1 MSAMFKNTKI
11 LLLNQLINYISTD
24 TALGQYVGRLQRK
37 YSQRL
42 RKEALKSSTSA
53 CRGET
58 GGGGVGGSDSSGGGD
73 AAAAAAAVASSGM
86 DGDGWASGGDCGQ
99 IAGAGGADPP
109 RQSISR
115 EEESDL
121 GSGSLGD
128 EADGEYLLDS
138 IGSDG
143 GAL

>member
-1 MSAMFKNTKI
+1 MSAMFTNTKI

-24 TALGQYVGRLQRK
+24 TVLGQYVGRLQRK

-42 RKEALKSSTSA
+42 VKEALKSSTSA
-53 CRGET
+53 CREET
-58 GGGGVGGSDSSGGGD
+58 GGGGVGVSDSSSGGD
-73 AAAAAAAVASSGM
+73 AAAAAVVTSSGM

-99 IAGAGGADPP
+99 IAGAPP
-109 RQSISR
+109 RRSISR

-121 GSGSLGD
+121 GSGSPGD
-128 EADGEYLLDS
+128 EADGEYPLDS

>member
-1 MSAMFKNTKI
+1 M
-11 LLLNQLINYISTD
+11 
-24 TALGQYVGRLQRK
+24 GQYVGRLQRK

-53 CRGET
+53 CRGAT
-58 GGGGVGGSDSSGGGD
+58 GGGGGCGGGSGGGGD
-73 AAAAAAAVASSGM
+73 AFLTTS
-86 DGDGWASGGDCGQ
+86 DGWASGGGCVQ
-99 IAGAGGADPP
+99 MAGAGGADTP

-121 GSGSLGD
+121 GSGSPED
-128 EADGEYLLDS
+128 ELDDDHLWDS
-138 IGSDG
+138 IETNG